1 MPKRVFDCFLYNG
14 EPILDLRLE
23 YLGPHVDRFVIVE
36 SSLTF
41 KGDAKPP
48 RFRREMAGA
57 WAHKVDYVLLG
68 AEDHDGCRSAW
79 DREAL
84 QRNAIRRGLAGAADD
99 DAVLISDVDE
109 IPDPA
114 AFADFDGRPAWL
126 RQLFFA
132 YYGNMLCTTEPH
144 WLKGTRLVRAADARR
159 HAAEDIRLRFG
170 DCFPEGRMVAAGGW
184 HFTYLGGVE
193 SITRKIGEFSHQE
206 LNTAELNAPASIA
219 AQIRDRLDIFY
230 RPVAFAVVRPGSLGN
245 AAAVDWFRDRGML
258 FPGGDDGVD
267 VADVVRRHDASGPLR
282 RRLGRW
288 RLKWI
293 QKRRRQRRAA
303 G

>member
-1 MPKRVFDCFLYNG
+1 MPRRIIDCFLYNG
-14 EPILDLRLE
+14 EPILELRLE
-23 YLGPHVDRFVIVE
+23 CLGPHVDRFVIVE
-36 SSLTF
+36 SALTF
-41 KGDAKPP
+41 KGDPKAP
-48 RFRREMAGA
+48 RFRRELAGP
-57 WAHKVDYVLLG
+57 WAHKVEYILLG
-68 AEDHDGCRSAW
+68 AADHEGCRSAW

-84 QRNAIRRGLAGAADD
+84 QRNAIQRGLAGAAADD
-99 DAVLISDVDE
+99 IVLISDVDE

-114 AFADFDGRPAWL
+114 VFASFDGRPAWL

-144 WLKGTRLVRAADARR
+144 WLIGTRMVSAADARR
-159 HAAEDIRLRFG
+159 HPAEEIRLRFA
-170 DCFPEGRMVAAGGW
+170 DRFPHGRMVAAGGW

-206 LNTAELNAPASIA
+206 LNTTELTAPTSIA
-219 AQIRDRLDIFY
+219 AQIGDRLDIFY
-230 RPVAFAVVRPGSLGN
+230 RPLAFAVVRPASLGN
-245 AAAVDWFRDRGML
+245 DRAVAWFHDRGML

-267 VADVVRRHDASGPLR
+267 VAEVVRRHDACGPLW

-293 QKRRRQRRAA
+293 QKRRRAGRAA
-303 G
+303 

>member
-1 MPKRVFDCFLYNG
+1 MSGLIFDCFLYNG
-14 EPILDLRLE
+14 EPILDLRLQ

-36 SSLTF
+36 STLTF

-48 RFRREMAGA
+48 RFRMELAGP
-57 WAHKVDYVLLG
+57 WAHKVEYILLD
-68 AEDHDGCRSAW
+68 AADHTGCRSAW

-84 QRNAIRRGLAGAADD
+84 QRNAIRRGLTAAGDD

-114 AFADFDGRPAWL
+114 AFTSFDGRPAWL

-159 HAAEDIRLRFG
+159 HAAEDIRLRF
-170 DCFPEGRMVAAGGW
+170 DTCFPDGRMVGAGGW

-206 LNTAELNAPASIA
+206 LNTSELTAPDSIA

-230 RPVAFAVVRPGSLGN
+230 RPLAFAVVRPQSLGN
-245 AAAVDWFRDRGML
+245 EQAVCWFREHGML

-267 VADVVRRHDASGPLR
+267 VADVVRRHEASGPIRRHVARWCLR
-282 RRLGRW
+282 RT
-288 RLKWI
+288 
-293 QKRRRQRRAA
+293 QRRRRNRRAT